1 MAELARRFETEREKV
16 LPFYESSVEEEE
28 KTACDATAMRKA
40 LQSSAAGKDGMPI
53 EEWNYLDNFFK
64 RYNKLLLDVN
74 GIERERERLRHENGD
89 LRSILKQYLDGI
101 SVNEDVINAP
111 NPLLVVNHKTN
122 IVMPSGRRP
131 VASTIVEGA
140 HAVMIPQ
147 LTNGRQGAT
156 I

>member
-1 MAELARRFETEREKV
+1 MAKAAKAQAKLVK
-16 LPFYESSVEEEE
+16 SVHAQL
-28 KTACDATAMRKA
+28 KSNSCA
-40 LQSSAAGKDGMPI
+40 
-53 EEWNYLDNFFK
+53 FF
-64 RYNKLLLDVN
+64 
-74 GIERERERLRHENGD
+74 ERERERLRHENGD

-101 SVNEDVINAP
+101 SVNEDVINNA